1 MTDKIRIF
9 FDFEFNPTLPYF
21 IPISLGMVTEF
32 RDEFYL
38 EYEHVV
44 EDLDPWVR
52 KNVVPHLTGESYLR
66 SPHLA
71 KDEILKWFSYLRER
85 HGKGKDIEFWGF
97 CPEHDWVL
105 MCQHWTFDTHPQGIP
120 RHVYCLRQYAKFEHV
135 TTYPKVEGLTKHN
148 ALDDCKWNLAYFRY
162 IESLS
167 GCDVE

>member
-21 IPISLGMVTEF
+21 VPISLGMISEF
-32 RDEFYL
+32 GDEFYI
-38 EYEHVV
+38 EYLHSESH
-44 EDLDPWVR
+44 LDPWVK
-52 KNVVPHLTGESYLR
+52 KNVVPHLTGENYSKVPYQE
-66 SPHLA
+66 
-71 KDEILKWFSYLRER
+71 KEEILKWVEGLREL
-85 HGKGKDIEFWGF
+85 HGRDKEIEFWGL

-105 MCQHWTFDTHPQGIP
+105 MCQHWTFDSHPEGFP
-120 RHVYCLRQYAKFEHV
+120 KHVYCLRQYAQFSYV

-148 ALDDCKWNLAYFRY
+148 ALDDAKWNSAYFRH